1 MKRLTLVAALLLV
14 SCASKPAPRPE
25 PVVQIVEV
33 AVPIPVAC
41 TPDIGPEPTYI
52 DTDAAL
58 IAAADLFERVKLL
71 LAGRDQRI
79 ARDEVKTA
87 ALEGCRRPPSVPPQS
102 G

>member
-1 MKRLTLVAALLLV
+1 MKRLTLVAALLLA

-33 AVPIPVAC
+33 AVPVALAC
-41 TPDIGPEPTYI
+41 EPDIGPEPAYI
-52 DTDAAL
+52 DTDTAL
-58 IAAADLFERVKLL
+58 TAAADLFERVKLL

-79 ARDEVKTA
+79 ARDGVKNA
-87 ALEGCRRPPSVPPQS
+87 ALEGCRRPPQATPRP